1 MNALS
6 ITIATWDY
14 DRVRAL
20 MDGRVRVEGCDIRH
34 FSLAPEE
41 CFHRAYAGE
50 FDVAEIGFCSY
61 LAAVAR
67 GSSPFVA
74 IPVFTSRI
82 FRHSAIYVRN
92 DRGINAPGDLK
103 GKRIGVP
110 QYEMAAAVW
119 VRGFLKEDYGVAPKD
134 ISWHQGGLEIS
145 GRQSPIAI
153 TPPSGVSI
161 ENIPAGKTLAA
172 MLADCEID
180 GIITARSP
188 SCFDAG
194 HPKVR
199 RLFKDSRE
207 VEQEYFRRTGHFP
220 MMHVVGV
227 RKRLAE
233 EHPWLPASLV
243 KAFTEAKAIA
253 QADLREVNALKISLP
268 WIVAETRA
276 TEELMGTDYWPYGV
290 EANRKT
296 LATCARYLL
305 EQGITP
311 HEVAVEQ
318 MFAATTL
325 KATKI

>member
-1 MNALS
+1 MKKLS
-6 ITIATWDY
+6 ISIATWDY

-34 FSLAPEE
+34 MALAPEE
-41 CFHRAYAGE
+41 CFHRAYGGE

-82 FRHSAIYVRN
+82 FRHSAIYIRN
-92 DRGINAPGDLK
+92 DRGINAPADLK

-119 VRGFLKEDYGVAPKD
+119 VRGFLKEDYGVAPQD
-134 ISWHQGGLEIS
+134 IAWQQGGLEIS
-145 GRQSPIAI
+145 GRQSPVAI
-153 TPPSGVSI
+153 TPPPGLTI
-161 ENIPAGKTLAA
+161 ETIAEGKTLSS
-172 MLADCEID
+172 MLAAGEID
-180 GIITARSP
+180 GIVTARPP
-188 SCFDAG
+188 SCFDAR
-194 HPKVR
+194 HPQVR
-199 RLFKDSRE
+199 RLFEDSRE
-207 VEQEYFRRTGHFP
+207 VERDYFRRTGHFP
-220 MMHVVGV
+220 IMHVVGM
-227 RKRLAE
+227 RKQLAAD
-233 EHPWLPASLV
+233 HPWLATSLV

-253 QADLREVNALKISLP
+253 EADLREINALKIGLP
-268 WIVAETRA
+268 WIAAETHA
-276 TEELMGTDYWPYGV
+276 TEELMGRDFWPYGV
-290 EANRKT
+290 DANRKT

-318 MFAATTL
+318 MFAPSTL
-325 KATKI
+325 KTMKI